1 MGCSPLISSL
11 CQLLLKPI
19 CHKGRGVGGEAK
31 KGRDKSS
38 GGTVGERGGGVHRWR
53 GEKIG
58 GTGSEIKKK
67 K

>member
-38 GGTVGERGGGVHRWR
+38 GGTVGERGGGGSPMER
-53 GEKIG
+53 GKNWGDRE
-58 GTGSEIKKK
+58 
-67 K
+67 